1 VEVIIVQI
9 NVIEALV
16 DLVYRWLLND
26 ANVVSRKKKFPVPR
40 NIRVISN
47 VRKFEI
53 VEDIIAIENVA
64 TDKIVQNVTNRAI
77 RL

>member
-1 VEVIIVQI
+1 M
-9 NVIEALV
+9 
-16 DLVYRWLLND
+16 
-26 ANVVSRKKKFPVPR
+26 VSRKKKFPVPR
-40 NIRVISN
+40 NTRVISN

-77 RL
+77 KLWPVKITNAWPDVTEGLVILVL